1 MKLATAI
8 MDIVAAEGPVHVDTV
23 VRRLRESCG
32 LSRAGTKF
40 KNTILETIDRNESHL
55 LLIREKDFLFIDYDS
70 IKVRKRVKPNI
81 DLISEV
87 EIEKAIDLVL
97 SFEKSLKV
105 QELAKNV
112 SRAFGFRSTSKKTSA
127 KITLVIDA
135 MIGKG
140 VLINNNGKIEFR

>member
-1 MKLATAI
+1 MITSFSLK
-8 MDIVAAEGPVHVDTV
+8 
-23 VRRLRESCG
+23 SQ
-32 LSRAGTKF
+32 
-40 KNTILETIDRNESHL
+40 ILIKITSEKSHL

-112 SRAFGFRSTSKKTSA
+112 SRAFGFRSTSKKTSS